1 MLDGSGLIHVVTTCS
16 LIVLSVLLQ
25 HQSVQVLVS
34 HRQWAI
40 LEHRLMNQK
49 RGPQNFWADCAWFNR
64 FTTFRL
70 LECQDCRIFITW
82 NRPSCGGYNP
92 DHLVIDYHQYCKIL
106 PYWWCHISKA
116 EGYIPIISL
125 YFYVLVWI
133 CILSLEIPYVW
144 CTSPKHP
151 WIDGYISPWWS
162 CWS

>member
-1 MLDGSGLIHVVTTCS
+1 MGKSSIFYCHDWLPEDITLAHDASNQWIAKNMWHALPMLDGSGLIHVVTTCS

-49 RGPQNFWADCAWFNR
+49 RGPQDSWADCAWFNR

-92 DHLVIDYHQYCKIL
+92 DHLVIDYHQYCKIFS
-106 PYWWCHISKA
+106 YWWCHIS
-116 EGYIPIISL
+116 
-125 YFYVLVWI
+125 
-133 CILSLEIPYVW
+133 
-144 CTSPKHP
+144 
-151 WIDGYISPWWS
+151 
-162 CWS
+162 